1 MAVSKVDRDSNFM
14 SSAWGTT
21 SLITD
26 YVIKEKKV
34 IQEVMYD
41 PANTQKSNQTDIY
54 ENVDENDFEYGI
66 EPTYKLNK
74 GQKVL

>member
-1 MAVSKVDRDSNFM
+1 MAVSKVDRNSNFM
-14 SSAWGTT
+14 SSAWGTN

-26 YVIKEKKV
+26 YVIQEKKV